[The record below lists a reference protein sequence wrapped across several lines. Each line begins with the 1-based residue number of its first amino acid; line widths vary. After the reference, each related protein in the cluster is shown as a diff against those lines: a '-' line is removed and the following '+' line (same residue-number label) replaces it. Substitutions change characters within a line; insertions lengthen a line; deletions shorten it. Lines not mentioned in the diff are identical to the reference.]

1 MNKTLFILLFISNF
15 GLAQNLVPNPSFEDT
30 INCPNGVNSISS
42 VATWFNPTQASPD
55 YYHFCGTSVNNGI
68 PTNSWGYQYAQDG
81 NAYVGIATYW
91 NDSLLPEYREYLEVN
106 LISPLIANKTYYWC
120 MWVSLLDSIDYA
132 TNNIGIS
139 LSNNIVLALSSQTI
153 LSNIVYGNH
162 TEIVIDNVNWTEI
175 NGKFTAFGGEEYLII
190 GNFFTDIQTSILQM
204 QQNVTGGPGGYYY
217 IDNVYL
223 GDSPCMKTEIVIPN
237 IFTPNRDGV
246 NDFFELN
253 FPFLKVEIFNRWGQK
268 LFESTN
274 NESFWDGRTTNGVDV
289 SEGTY
294 YYLITT
300 KEETYKGFVQVI
312 R

>member
-55 YYHFCGTSVNNGI
+55 YYHFCGTNVNNGI

-175 NGKFTAFGGEEYLII
+175 NGKFTALGGEEYLII
-190 GNFFTDIQTSILQM
+190 GNFFTDIQTSILQI

-223 GDSPCMKTEIVIPN
+223 GV
-237 IFTPNRDGV
+237 V
-246 NDFFELN
+246 N
-253 FPFLKVEIFNRWGQK
+253 K
-268 LFESTN
+268 
-274 NESFWDGRTTNGVDV
+274 
-289 SEGTY
+289 
-294 YYLITT
+294 
-300 KEETYKGFVQVI
+300 
-312 R
+312 